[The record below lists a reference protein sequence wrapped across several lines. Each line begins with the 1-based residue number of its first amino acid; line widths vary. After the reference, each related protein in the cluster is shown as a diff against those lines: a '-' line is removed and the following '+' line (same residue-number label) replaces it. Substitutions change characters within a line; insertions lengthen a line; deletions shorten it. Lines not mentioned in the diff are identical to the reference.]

1 MELLYNL
8 VVAGHMLGLAALVG
22 GWFTALVRSREEG
35 LAAGPVMVWGARIQ
49 VLTGL
54 ALVGLAEAALD
65 DVDVDQTKIAVK
77 LVVALVVAALV
88 EVSAGRGRRGAAVA
102 PAMVSAAGALAVVN
116 VLVATLWN

>member
-1 MELLYNL
+1 MDLVYNL
-8 VVAGHMLGLAALVG
+8 IVAAHMLGLAALIG

-35 LAAGPVMVWGARIQ
+35 LAAGSVMVWGARIQ

-54 ALVGLAEAALD
+54 ALVGLAEAVL
-65 DVDVDQTKIAVK
+65 DVDVDQTKIAAK

-88 EVSAGRGRRGAAVA
+88 EMSAGRGRRGQGVP
-102 PAMVSAAGALAVVN
+102 PAMVNAAGALAVVN